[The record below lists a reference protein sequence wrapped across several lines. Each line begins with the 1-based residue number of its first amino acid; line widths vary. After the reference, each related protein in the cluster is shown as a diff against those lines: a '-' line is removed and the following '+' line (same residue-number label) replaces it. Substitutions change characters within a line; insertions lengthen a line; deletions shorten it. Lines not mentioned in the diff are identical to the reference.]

1 MKKIKLY
8 LLGQKYEIEMD
19 DEFYKFIEKEIESL
33 NNSQNQV
40 KDLLNIMLS
49 CKYKMY
55 KKEKKIQKIIKKLE
69 L

>member
-1 MKKIKLY
+1 MKKTKLY